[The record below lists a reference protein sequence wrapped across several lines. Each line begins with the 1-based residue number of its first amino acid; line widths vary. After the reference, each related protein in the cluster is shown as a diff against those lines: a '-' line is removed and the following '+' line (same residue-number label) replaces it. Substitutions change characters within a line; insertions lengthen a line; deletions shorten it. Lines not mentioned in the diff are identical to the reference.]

1 MPLDFYIP
9 KYNIAIE
16 CQGEQHFKDREFFH
30 QDFEERVR
38 MDLLKKELCNENGI
52 EVLYYSSKYLV
63 PKGWDKYKVI
73 CSKPKLLNEIRV
85 KKG

>member
-1 MPLDFYIP
+1 MELLTD
-9 KYNIAIE
+9 K
-16 CQGEQHFKDREFFH
+16 KTREYFH
-30 QDFEERVR
+30 QVFEERVR

-52 EVLYYSSKYLV
+52 EILYYSSKYLV

-85 KKG
+85 K